1 MGKLFAVTDK
11 KGNPV
16 AFGNSNKSTWKS
28 PHWVNYHIGPS
39 KYDIRNG
46 QNLGRS
52 ERYDVHIIDFNLGT
66 VQKTSGSAFLATH
79 QNPEII
85 KAETMKMFGFA
96 LDIPTLEAMVKA
108 NALSHQYMPAAM
120 QYLQAKGISL

>member
-39 KYDIRNG
+39 KYG
-46 QNLGRS
+46 SMTGRS
-52 ERYDVHIIDFNLGT
+52 LDRAEKYDVHIIDFTRGT
-66 VQKTSGSAFLATH
+66 VQKTSAVAFLATH

-85 KAETMKMFGFA
+85 KVETMKMFGFA
-96 LDIPTLEAMVKA
+96 LDIPTLETMVRA
-108 NALSHQYMPAAM
+108 NALSNQYMPAAM
-120 QYLQAKGISL
+120 QYLNSKGINI